1 MGSKKH
7 TISLMAAAMAISLAP
22 VPASG
27 LARHEPTTSQH
38 NTTSFSFYNITE
50 SVNLLPITKA
60 VSYLQ
65 DMTARMRNY
74 RANIQEEWEL
84 KSTPILMKNQNKES
98 RDSFKL
104 LFRYIEMCDDFTTAA
119 RIALQDMPASQ
130 KKQRENIILFAKSSA
145 ALRYIIE
152 DILNFVNSTIPQKN
166 DSKNIIKV
174 TAEQVHNLIRSE
186 HKKLGLDEPHFC

>member
-1 MGSKKH
+1 MSSKKH

-27 LARHEPTTSQH
+27 LASNEPTISQH
-38 NTTSFSFYNITE
+38 NITSLSFYDVTE

-74 RANIQEEWEL
+74 RANIQTEWEL

-119 RIALQDMPASQ
+119 RIALHDMPASQ
-130 KKQRENIILFAKSSA
+130 KKQRENVILFAKSSA

-152 DILNFVNSTIPQKN
+152 DILNFVSSTIPQKN
-166 DSKNIIKV
+166 DSNNIINV
-174 TAEQVHNLIRSE
+174 TTEQVHSLIRSE
-186 HKKLGLDEPHFC
+186 HKKLGLDEPRFC

>member
-1 MGSKKH
+1 MSSKKH

-27 LARHEPTTSQH
+27 LASHEPTTSQH
-38 NTTSFSFYNITE
+38 NITSLSFYDVTE

-74 RANIQEEWEL
+74 RANIQAEWEL
-84 KSTPILMKNQNKES
+84 KNTPILMKNQNKEF

-119 RIALQDMPASQ
+119 RIALQDIPVSQ
-130 KKQRENIILFAKSSA
+130 KKQRENVILFAKSSA

-166 DSKNIIKV
+166 DSKNIINV
-174 TAEQVHNLIRSE
+174 TTEQVHNLIRSE

>member
-1 MGSKKH
+1 
-7 TISLMAAAMAISLAP
+7 MAISLAP

-27 LARHEPTTSQH
+27 LASHEPTTSQH
-38 NTTSFSFYNITE
+38 NITSLSFYDVTE

-74 RANIQEEWEL
+74 RANIQAEWEL
-84 KSTPILMKNQNKES
+84 KSTPIIMKNQNKES

-130 KKQRENIILFAKSSA
+130 KKQRDNVILFAKSSA

-166 DSKNIIKV
+166 DSKNIINV
-174 TAEQVHNLIRSE
+174 TTEQVHSLIRSE
-186 HKKLGLDEPHFC
+186 HKKLGLDEPRFC